1 MNVWTRPGLV
11 VFAAASLAACE
22 PPKPAA
28 PPPPSPAYAKVMLA
42 TMASPGRGQCLNE
55 AEAQTVRGRI
65 IQQELAFAA
74 RHCNMISDYNR
85 FATKFSGDLKIN
97 GSQLQLLLRR
107 RGININTF
115 VTDIA
120 NKAATRGATYP
131 GYCADAREAFRWAL
145 QPSTTQLTAVPPLYD
160 NTADHSTKP
169 CIHPQVRR

>member
-1 MNVWTRPGLV
+1 MTVWIRPGFMALAV
-11 VFAAASLAACE
+11 ASLAACA

-28 PPPPSPAYAKVMLA
+28 PPPPSTGYAKVMLA
-42 TMASPGRGQCLNE
+42 AMASPGRGRCLNE
-55 AEAQTVRGRI
+55 AETETVRGRI

-74 RHCNMISDYNR
+74 RHCNMIGDYNR
-85 FATKFSGDLKIN
+85 FATKFSGDLQTN
-97 GSQLQLLLRR
+97 GRQLQTLLRR

-120 NKAATRGATYP
+120 NKTATRGATYS

-160 NTADHSTKP
+160 NTADHATKP
-169 CIHPQVRR
+169 CHPRPVRR